1 MPTADEY
8 APPGF
13 IPLSGELRRVSP
25 SGRSAGDIAS
35 EQSRGAL
42 RIYLGAAPGVGK
54 TYAML
59 REAHRLRAEGYDVV
73 IGFVETHGR
82 AETAAQI
89 GDLEV
94 VPRRVIDY
102 HGVQIEEMDTDA
114 VLARKPDIAI
124 VDELA
129 HTNAPGSSRER
140 RWQDVEVLRD
150 AGIDIIGALNVQHI
164 ASIHDVVADLTG
176 ISVRETVPDRIVE
189 EATEIQLVD
198 LPVNALIER
207 IEMGKVYPPEQAER
221 ARAHFFQPGTLN
233 ALRELALR
241 HTAKGVDDRLEDLM
255 LGEATAEPP
264 AAAPL
269 ATTERIVVLMDDS
282 PGWGDVLRRA
292 WRLASVLHGEL
303 VVLDPGAGQT
313 DTHAEIQRRRSRELA
328 LDLGARIDEVPGAA
342 DSGEALVRALAS
354 LRPGSFLMGVTRES
368 KPRRRWFGPSQL
380 PELELAARVI
390 RDLPATTVQLVSMDA
405 DTGPKPWR
413 DGP

>member
-13 IPLSGELRRVSP
+13 IPLSRQHGRETP
-25 SGRSAGDIAS
+25 SHHPAGDVS
-35 EQSRGAL
+35 SGQSRGAL

-82 AETAAQI
+82 AETADQL

-94 VPRRVIDY
+94 VPRHVGDY

-114 VLARKPDIAI
+114 LLARKPDIAI

-129 HTNAPGSSRER
+129 HTNAPGSSRAK

-198 LPVNALIER
+198 LPVNALLER
-207 IEMGKVYPPEQAER
+207 IELGKVYPPEQAER

-255 LGEATAEPP
+255 LGSAAAEPP
-264 AAAPL
+264 ATPL
-269 ATTERIVVLMDDS
+269 STTERLVVLMDDS

-292 WRLASVLHGEL
+292 WRVASALRGEL
-303 VVLDPGAGQT
+303 VVLDLSPEQIETNAGV
-313 DTHAEIQRRRSRELA
+313 QRRRSRELA
-328 LDLGARIDEVPGAA
+328 LDLGARIERVSGAA
-342 DSGEALVRALAS
+342 DSAEALVRELTS
-354 LRPGSFLMGVTRES
+354 LRPGSFIMGIAPES
-368 KPRRRWFGPSQL
+368 KRRRHWFGPSPL
-380 PELELAARVI
+380 PELELAMRVL
-390 RDLPATTVQLVSMDA
+390 RDLPSITVQLVSMESDS
-405 DTGPKPWR
+405 
-413 DGP
+413 